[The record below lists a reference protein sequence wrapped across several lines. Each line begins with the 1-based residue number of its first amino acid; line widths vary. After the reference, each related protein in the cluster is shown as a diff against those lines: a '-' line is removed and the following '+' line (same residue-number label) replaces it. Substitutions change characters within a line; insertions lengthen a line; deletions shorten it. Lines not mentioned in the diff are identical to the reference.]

1 LEGKIADIHPKGL
14 SCQSPKTAGPFMTPQ
29 RLGQEAHQ
37 SPRAASQHRYAN
49 RYALVTEV
57 ATRRDVP
64 LNKPSDQSKVS
75 KTFPLFTWFSRF
87 HQWFEN
93 GLEKFREGYRDLLRR
108 FRLNRGTTA
117 MKRYKI
123 RRMAERLAV
132 KIIRN
137 LPLDRFEQELWHLAA
152 IIEEHLF
159 SELVQL
165 DEAERRTEE
174 TLQAESAKY
183 LAKYDRVLL
192 ANSIREKGLRNEYK
206 IAGKGT
212 PLVVYTK
219 NRHSRR
225 PGKTGG

>member
-1 LEGKIADIHPKGL
+1 
-14 SCQSPKTAGPFMTPQ
+14 MTPQ

-37 SPRAASQHRYAN
+37 SPRVASQHRYAN

-64 LNKPSDQSKVS
+64 LNKASDQSKVS

-108 FRLNRGTTA
+108 FCLNRGTTA

-174 TLQAESAKY
+174 TEANFTLLPRSQPQVENCRTERIHPES
-183 LAKYDRVLL
+183 RWV
-192 ANSIREKGLRNEYK
+192 
-206 IAGKGT
+206 
-212 PLVVYTK
+212 PLVCDLIYRGK
-219 NRHSRR
+219 NRL
-225 PGKTGG
+225 K